1 MKKYVETRW
10 LKRLSFIVFD
20 LQFFFWLIF
29 EWLSFDCDE
38 VDMAMLTGEG
48 SGVESPV
55 IVHNIRNALFGD

>member
-1 MKKYVETRW
+1 MVKETVIHCIW
-10 LKRLSFIVFD
+10 LAV
-20 LQFFFWLIF
+20 FFFWLIF